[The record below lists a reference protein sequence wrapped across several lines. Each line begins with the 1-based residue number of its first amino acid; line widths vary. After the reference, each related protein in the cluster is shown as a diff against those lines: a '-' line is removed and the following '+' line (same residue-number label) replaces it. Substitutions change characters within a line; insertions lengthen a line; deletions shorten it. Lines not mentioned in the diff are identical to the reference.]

1 MGILEQLTIFVSL
14 LAAFAG
20 VMIGFLFLTLK
31 IKNQARNIFLILFL
45 WSLSIDIF
53 NDFLKDKELFNL
65 FSHLSIKL
73 NTYLFIIPSLFLYLV
88 TISKDKKALWWLLL
102 YVPGIFLNLFSYKDS
117 ELEEVLYE
125 LVYLLINIPLL
136 IISFYKLRKFKERL
150 ESYYSYVENK
160 TLSWIKVIMITIVC
174 LHVFMFVCGML
185 FINEEN
191 QFLENSID
199 FIVTGVTFF
208 IVYWVGYNGFQQIAH
223 VEEVSEIEIPTEI
236 IKGNIKIDE
245 SLEDLKYVELCN
257 EIQKEKYFTNP
268 NLTIKLLSELLALKE
283 RELSSLINLC
293 AKKNFHHFINQFRI
307 TEFKKLINSEKAK
320 QYSIL
325 GLAKE
330 SGFSSKST
338 FYKAF
343 KDSESITPSEYKKTL
358 KCPDTCSRTS

>member
-45 WSLSIDIF
+45 WSLSVDIF
-53 NDFLKDKELFNL
+53 NDFLTDKELFNL

-102 YVPGIFLNLFSYKDS
+102 YVPGIFLNLFSYKDP
-117 ELEEVLYE
+117 ELEEILFE
-125 LVYLLINIPLL
+125 LVYLFINIPLL
-136 IISFYKLRKFKERL
+136 IISFYKLRSFREHLER
-150 ESYYSYVENK
+150 YYSYVEDK
-160 TLSWIKVIMITIVC
+160 TLSWIKVIMITIVG

-191 QFLENSID
+191 QLLESSID

-208 IVYWVGYNGFQQIAH
+208 IVYWVGYHGFQQITY
-223 VEEVSEIEIPTEI
+223 VEEVSIIETSAKTVVCETTVNE
-236 IKGNIKIDE
+236 K
-245 SLEDLKYVELCN
+245 LENLKYVELCK

-268 NLTIKLLSELLALKE
+268 NLTIKILSELVKLKE

-293 AKKNFHHFINQFRI
+293 TKKNFHHFINQFRI
-307 TEFKKLINSEKAK
+307 SEFKELINSEKAK

-358 KCPDTCSRTS
+358 KCPNTCSRTS